1 MVDDDR
7 VAIHEATT
15 GFLEDRDDGEQAL
28 ETVLEVDSRLE
39 TWTFKDVEVDSGTF
53 GELVSRGIVE
63 KADGEYHVADC
74 EAVQAALT
82 GEDVTAG
89 GGPALPDLENWSPTL
104 GVWGD
109 IRALAGLV
117 GALCF
122 LFAMRLTQYGSVFQ
136 GEDVVSPGNDPYYY
150 RYWMD
155 ELLSQSTNP
164 GDFGLLAEMPQ
175 GAIRD
180 RPLTHALNWWFAAL
194 LGGDQAA
201 ADTVAAWLPVVA
213 TLALGVVVYALAVVV
228 TRDPRVGIASVV
240 LLAVAPVHAVYTQ
253 VGFLEHRLHQ
263 YFWLGVTLLALA
275 WLAMDLTRR
284 REQAG
289 TREAIRGHLRSP
301 ITWVWA
307 LMLGFTLGIS
317 AHLWGGS
324 SLLFMPLA
332 AYIGLKAA
340 LDARDGVSPTLANLP
355 LLVGLGLGSTLSA
368 WLYVAWDWQMGFVA
382 FTPAMVLGGA
392 LCVFLLGELW
402 RTLEFHVGGLVVLEA
417 ALTGLGIYLFR
428 QFRPADWADAQTRAD
443 DLLLREG
450 YTESVSLFTPEY
462 MVLFGPLVQL
472 GISFYLGVAVMGWAI
487 WLLTRRYEP
496 AWLLL
501 TVYAAVLMV
510 LAGIQIRFAAQFMI
524 PIAVLGGLGFVYL
537 LSAIDL
543 SRRPV
548 PFRSTEDRRVA
559 ADGGE
564 KLSFPERQKVV
575 YLLGIGVLVCGM
587 GLLFVPG
594 LSGQIAYSES
604 EHAATQAIDDHATE
618 WNRTYPENFVLSA
631 WGENR
636 MYNYFVSGESERYG
650 YARSNFGEFRS
661 SDDPDGYYGQFE
673 GRVGYVILTDL
684 ERDVTTDTA
693 QRQLLGGLGTG
704 GEGEPL
710 AHYQLLYADEDRST
724 VAFAVVPGATINA
737 TGESG
742 ETVAVSTEVNVFGES
757 FTYETEGKVG
767 NNGRLEVTVPYAGE
781 YTLGERTVTVN
792 EGDVIN
798 GREVVLEG

>member
-1 MVDDDR
+1 MADDDR
-7 VAIHEATT
+7 VAVHEATT
-15 GFLEDRDDGEQAL
+15 EFLEDRDGGVQAL

-39 TWTFKDVEVDSGTF
+39 TWTFEDVDVDSGTF

-63 KADGEYHVADC
+63 KTDGEYQVADR
-74 EAVQAALT
+74 
-82 GEDVTAG
+82 EDVRAAINGEGVTTG
-89 GGPALPDLENWSPTL
+89 SGPALPDLEDWSPTL

-109 IRALAGLV
+109 VRALAGLV

-122 LFAMRLTQYGSVFQ
+122 LFAMRLTQYGSVFR

-164 GDFGLLAEMPQ
+164 MNVGLLAEMPQ
-175 GAIRD
+175 GATNR

-275 WLAMDLTRR
+275 WLAVDLTRR
-284 REQAG
+284 RERAG

-307 LMLGFTLGIS
+307 LVLGFTLGIS

-332 AYIGLKAA
+332 VYVGFRAA

-355 LLVGLGLGSTLSA
+355 LLVGLGIGSALSA
-368 WLYVAWDWQMGFVA
+368 WLYVSWDWQLGFVA
-382 FTPAMVLGGA
+382 LTPAMVFGGA
-392 LCVFLLGELW
+392 LCVVCLGELW
-402 RTLEFHVGGLVVLEA
+402 RTLDLHVGGMVALEA
-417 ALTGLGIYLFR
+417 AITALGIYLFR
-428 QFRPADWADAQTRAD
+428 RFRPADWADAQARAD

-472 GISFYLGVAVMGWAI
+472 GISFYLGVAVMGWAV
-487 WLLTRRYEP
+487 WLCTRRYEP

-564 KLSFPERQKVV
+564 KMSFPERQQVA
-575 YLLGIGVLVCGM
+575 YLLGIGLLVCGM

-594 LSGQIAYSES
+594 LSGQITYSES
-604 EHAATQAIDDHATE
+604 EYAAAQAIDEHATE

-636 MYNYFVSGESERYG
+636 VYNYFVSGEAESYN
-650 YARSNFGEFRS
+650 YARRNYGEFS
-661 SDDPDGYYGQFE
+661 SSIDPDGYYGQFE
-673 GRVGYVILTDL
+673 GRVGYIVL
-684 ERDVTTDTA
+684 EALNSPPVAASA
-693 QRQLLGGLGTG
+693 QHQLLEDLGTG
-704 GEGEPL
+704 EEPL
-710 AHYQLLYADEDRST
+710 AHYQLLYVDDEQST
-724 VAFAVVPGATINA
+724 AAFAVVPGATINA
-737 TGESG
+737 TDEPG
-742 ETVAVSTEVNVFGES
+742 ETVTVRTEVTVSGAELVYERNVE
-757 FTYETEGKVG
+757 VG
-767 NNGRLEVTVPYAGE
+767 SDGTLEVTVPYAGE
-781 YTLGERTVTVN
+781 YTVGGQEVTVTEAN
-792 EGDVIN
+792 
-798 GREVVLEG
+798 VLEGETVVEE